1 MTHPHPR
8 WMTTVL
14 RLAAVYNIAWGALTV
29 LYPAWLF
36 DLTGLADPLYPF
48 IWQCVG
54 MIVGVY
60 GIGYWIAASDPF
72 RHWPIVL
79 VGFLGKVFGP
89 IGYVQGVFLAGESS
103 AGVPAEFGITLVTN
117 DLIWWVPFAM
127 ILWQA
132 LDKNQAIEADPNA
145 SPEPLET
152 VLAEMRP
159 EGASDEGGSLLE
171 RSQGQDIL
179 LALVRHAGCPFCK
192 EALADLGR
200 SRSRI
205 EEAGVR
211 PIVVHLGEPGS
222 LDRLMQKNR
231 LANIPRVSD
240 PEQRL
245 YRALEIPRGGF
256 AQLFGLKVW
265 IRGFITTLKGHI
277 VDGLKGDGLQLPGT
291 VIIRDGTVIARHE
304 HKTAADRANFARFAC
319 ESGSCSITPTG
330 SA

>member
-1 MTHPHPR
+1 M
-8 WMTTVL
+8 
-14 RLAAVYNIAWGALTV
+14 
-29 LYPAWLF
+29 
-36 DLTGLADPLYPF
+36 
-48 IWQCVG
+48 
-54 MIVGVY
+54 
-60 GIGYWIAASDPF
+60 
-72 RHWPIVL
+72 
-79 VGFLGKVFGP
+79 
-89 IGYVQGVFLAGESS
+89 
-103 AGVPAEFGITLVTN
+103 
-117 DLIWWVPFAM
+117 
-127 ILWQA
+127 
-132 LDKNQAIEADPNA
+132 
-145 SPEPLET
+145 
-152 VLAEMRP
+152 
-159 EGASDEGGSLLE
+159 
-171 RSQGQDIL
+171 
-179 LALVRHAGCPFCK
+179 
-192 EALADLGR
+192 
-200 SRSRI
+200 
-205 EEAGVR
+205 R

-231 LANIPRVSD
+231 LADIPRVSD